1 MFLDIQLHYIT
12 KHLNL
17 KIQQPMLHLETHA
30 KMTDYSKL
38 QRCETEKIF
47 NEQTSKHNM
56 SSLEILVTEDDP
68 LNVHF
73 HK

>member
-1 MFLDIQLHYIT
+1 
-12 KHLNL
+12 
-17 KIQQPMLHLETHA
+17 MLHLEVHD
-30 KMTDYSKL
+30 KMTDYTKL
-38 QRCETEKIF
+38 QRCEIEKIF